1 MQLMKRRKQ
10 THHQLFDSSSLQKL
24 KTAALCALCVRMN
37 WRSPPPSRAR
47 EKSSIVRLP
56 FAHVNS
62 ALRSA
67 DNAYVQYMPGTNS
80 LHDGDKAKHYY
91 THVVC

>member
-1 MQLMKRRKQ
+1 MLQAPDSSFPAIGYREWRLKNAADEAANSGKQ

-37 WRSPPPSRAR
+37 WRPPPSRAR

-56 FAHVNS
+56 FAHANS

-67 DNAYVQYMPGTNS
+67 DNAYV
-80 LHDGDKAKHYY
+80 
-91 THVVC
+91 